1 MGASP
6 AAPLSDVMASVT
18 PAASCVRGEPHP
30 GIERLLVQATGL
42 VLVVYLAAEM
52 AQVGVPL
59 RDLGIP
65 SPWTLM
71 TIMGTLTVLGCVVAR
86 RHRFPMSP
94 ILVALAF
101 FIWSRALSVLD
112 ALNPK
117 ISTGPLG
124 QLTKDALTVIVV
136 LALGV
141 WSARRLPK
149 SMDLVI
155 LAVAA
160 ITALAGLQQFVV
172 GIGNEFLGFSL
183 VRDNVDIGAST
194 VRFQGPTS
202 DPNFWARV
210 LVALLPFAVAAVAV
224 HRGLSRLI
232 FAGCT
237 LSLLMGIFLTQSR
250 AGFVAGGVTFVVVL
264 VIAGGK
270 ARRLLMTAPVVIGLL
285 LINPA
290 TGPRLATLVDLTKGS
305 EEVTDLSI
313 AYREAAQR
321 GGLEMFRDHPMTG
334 VGIGN
339 FDTALLPYLRN
350 GVAELPPTARFG
362 EIAPH
367 NTYLQMAAESGIVG
381 LIGFLAL
388 FGCAVALAVIAGVR
402 AHRMPPTD
410 PDANRFKWFTTAL
423 IASLGGWAMMSVSLH
438 EAQVRTLFGLF
449 GLAGAAEVVTRTLPR
464 GRRKARLPWAMV
476 RGDLIRGALAV
487 VASAVAVLLLPVQS
501 QDWERTVTMLIEVDE
516 PAADRFAY
524 LQNFAVRSDNW
535 RRTLAAVTTSDGV
548 RAKLA
553 GDIGEFDSKLNLRAT
568 ARRFNSSIEYRF
580 GGPNPDTVEL
590 LTNSVNLRM
599 VEAVDELN
607 VPFRLRPLPA
617 GPARQITKV
626 NPLLVAAAIT
636 LPLLLMVQSWT
647 KLLARRRR
655 YARTY
660 QRVRTMLE
668 GQRAPE

>member
-6 AAPLSDVMASVT
+6 AAPLSDALVSLT
-18 PAASCVRGEPHP
+18 PAAPRPVSEPHP
-30 GIERLLVQATGL
+30 GIEHLLVRATGL

-71 TIMGTLTVLGCVVAR
+71 TVMGTFTVLGCVIAR
-86 RHRFPMSP
+86 RRTMPMSP
-94 ILVALAF
+94 ILIALAL
-101 FIWSRALSVLD
+101 FIWTRALSVLD
-112 ALNPK
+112 ALDPK
-117 ISTGPLG
+117 VSTGPLG
-124 QLTKDALTVIVV
+124 QLTKDALTVVVV
-136 LALGV
+136 LALSV
-141 WSARRLPK
+141 WSARRLTR

-155 LAVAA
+155 LGVAA

-224 HRGLSRLI
+224 HRGLSRVV

-237 LSLLMGIFLTQSR
+237 LSILLGIFLTQSR

-264 VIAGGK
+264 IIAGGR
-270 ARRLLMTAPVVIGLL
+270 ARRLLMTAPIVIGLL

-290 TGPRLATLVDLTKGS
+290 TGPRLATLIDLTKGS

-321 GGLEMFRDHPMTG
+321 GGLEMFRDHPLTG

-339 FDTALLPYLRN
+339 FDSALLPYLRS
-350 GVAELPPTARFG
+350 GVAELPPTAKFG
-362 EIAPH
+362 QIAPH

-381 LIGFLAL
+381 LIGFLLL
-388 FGCAVALAVIAGVR
+388 FGCAVSLAVIAGVR
-402 AHRMPPTD
+402 AHRMPSTD
-410 PDANRFKWFTTAL
+410 PDAHRFKWFTTAL

-449 GLAGAAEVVTRTLPR
+449 GLAGAAEIVTRALPR
-464 GRRKARLPWAMV
+464 GRRKARLPWAIV
-476 RGDLIRGALAV
+476 RGDLIRGSLAV
-487 VASAVAVLLLPVQS
+487 VVSAVAVLALPVQS

-516 PAADRFAY
+516 PATNRFAY
-524 LQNFAVRSDNW
+524 LQNFAVRSDTW

-553 GDIGEFDSKLNLRAT
+553 NDIGEFDTTLNLRAV
-568 ARRFNSSIEYRF
+568 ARRFNSSIEYSF
-580 GGPNPDTVEL
+580 GGPDPATLEL

-617 GPARQITKV
+617 GPSRQITRV
-626 NPLLVAAAIT
+626 NPLLLLAAIT

-655 YARTY
+655 YTRTY
-660 QRVRTMLE
+660 HRFRTLLE
-668 GQRAPE
+668 GQRATE